1 MGIFQ
6 ENIGLS
12 TGFAL
17 TVAAFI
23 AGGLIYAL
31 YVDRYYNKLALR
43 LKEQNLL

>member
-6 ENIGLS
+6 ESIGLS

-17 TVAAFI
+17 PAAAYI

-31 YVDRYYNKLALR
+31 YVDKYYTKLALR